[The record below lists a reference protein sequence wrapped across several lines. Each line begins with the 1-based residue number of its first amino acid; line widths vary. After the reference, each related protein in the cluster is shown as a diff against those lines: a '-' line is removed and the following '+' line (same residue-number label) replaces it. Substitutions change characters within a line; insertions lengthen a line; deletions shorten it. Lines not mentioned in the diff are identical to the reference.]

1 MLVQPIPSDA
11 ALIDFNAVPFRQE
24 HIHERLVNWA
34 RWVRP
39 RRSSWVHPMWR
50 GFKPSEVWAGTAVS
64 IPINTLDAQAVEKA
78 ISGLP
83 DAHRFSVRWCYVYG
97 GNPRRA
103 AREVGETLEG
113 LAALISAARAMLIN
127 RGV

>member
-1 MLVQPIPSDA
+1 M
-11 ALIDFNAVPFRQE
+11 IDFNAVPYKQE
-24 HIHERLVNWA
+24 AIHSRLVNWA

>member
-1 MLVQPIPSDA
+1 MGSD
-11 ALIDFNAVPFRQE
+11 IDFNAVPFRQE

-50 GFKPSEVWAGTAVS
+50 GFKASEVWAETRVS
-64 IPINTLDAQAVEKA
+64 VPLDPLDAQAVEKA
-78 ISGLP
+78 VSGLP